1 MRILVIAYACEPGR
15 GSEPGVGWN
24 IPAVLAETHDVWV
37 VTRRNNRRPIERF
50 VGSGDRRPQFVY
62 HDVSWALPIKKW
74 IGIGPYHYLWQLT
87 ARSRVRSLS
96 RRVGFDVGLHL
107 TLGSLRYPSPLSA
120 VGFPYVLGPA
130 GGAEQASP
138 AFWRKLGV
146 GGALLECLRWLS
158 NRLMAA
164 DPLVR
169 QTWRRAALI
178 LASSDDSA
186 YFLEGHRANSNIA
199 VEPSIAVDDA
209 MLAEPM
215 GAAEAEGTGPQ
226 TDVGSLRILC
236 VGRLVGWKGIH
247 LAVEAA
253 AAAHDRG
260 VPLSLTILGRG
271 PQAGRLL
278 ELAYGLGLG
287 QRLTIIPA
295 LPTLDDVAALYR
307 EHDLLIFP
315 SLHDSG
321 GMAVVE
327 AMAAGIPVVCLG
339 IGGPALS
346 VTSESG
352 FVIEARS
359 PERSVSAIVDAIC
372 LLASDGDM
380 RRQMGAAGRQ
390 RVVDNYTWAS
400 RARAVERHLRGVTE
414 SSRPQ

>member
-1 MRILVIAYACEPGR
+1 
-15 GSEPGVGWN
+15 
-24 IPAVLAETHDVWV
+24 
-37 VTRRNNRRPIERF
+37 
-50 VGSGDRRPQFVY
+50 
-62 HDVSWALPIKKW
+62 
-74 IGIGPYHYLWQLT
+74 
-87 ARSRVRSLS
+87 
-96 RRVGFDVGLHL
+96 
-107 TLGSLRYPSPLSA
+107 

-138 AFWRKLGV
+138 AFWRQLGV

-169 QTWRRAALI
+169 RTWRRAALI

-186 YFLEGHRANSNIA
+186 YFLEGHRANPNIA

-215 GAAEAEGTGPQ
+215 GPAEAEGTGPQ

-260 VPLSLTILGRG
+260 VLLSLTILGRG

-278 ELAYGLGLG
+278 ELAHRLGLG
-287 QRLTIIPA
+287 ERLTIIPA

-359 PERSVSAIVDAIC
+359 PDRSVSAMVDAIC
-372 LLASDGDM
+372 LLASDADLG
-380 RRQMGAAGRQ
+380 RQMGAAGRQ
-390 RVVDNYTWAS
+390 RVIDSYTWAS
-400 RARAVERHLRGVTE
+400 RARAVERHLRSVTE
-414 SSRPQ
+414 SSRLQ